1 MAQSGAA
8 LPPWPSV
15 IAAGN
20 CRAPS
25 APRVSSL
32 QLTWTLSRERRVWLG
47 RLVASVAASTC
58 PLQETWPHFAGTT
71 LHTAA
76 CQPPTPLRL
85 ARNIKVSSLPMP
97 ADPAPSRP
105 ALASRPLVT
114 WQLYLLPLRHCHVIP
129 AALIS
134 EPAHSQ
140 KPSFSRSLAADN
152 QHLLGNIGVFIFSNM
167 QVSHLFQYL

>member
-1 MAQSGAA
+1 MVSKGSSGISSRACGEKNAGELIPPVAQSGAA
-8 LPPWPSV
+8 LPPRPSV

-32 QLTWTLSRERRVWLG
+32 HLTWTLSRERRVWLG

-114 WQLYLLPLRHCHVIP
+114 WQLYLLPLLHCH
-129 AALIS
+129 
-134 EPAHSQ
+134 
-140 KPSFSRSLAADN
+140 PSRPYF
-152 QHLLGNIGVFIFSNM
+152 
-167 QVSHLFQYL
+167 